1 MKHGGLTDGAGQLK
15 MAADK
20 LHEAWE
26 AARADWNDVVS
37 RSMEEEK
44 LKPLLDELRETMDAI
59 SRTGTL
65 LTQACRECEDERHQ

>member
-20 LHEAWE
+20 LQEAWD
-26 AARADWNDVVS
+26 AAQANWHDVVS
-37 RSMEEEK
+37 RSMEEEH
-44 LKPLLDELRETMDAI
+44 LKPLLDQLRETLDAI
-59 SRTGTL
+59 SRTGTV